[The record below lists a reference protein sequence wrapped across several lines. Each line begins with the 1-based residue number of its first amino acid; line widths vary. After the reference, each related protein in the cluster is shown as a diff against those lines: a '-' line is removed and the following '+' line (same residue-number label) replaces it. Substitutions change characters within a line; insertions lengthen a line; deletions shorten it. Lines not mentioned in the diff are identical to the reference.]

1 MDLTYVWAGIAI
13 WLSWLGVTLGQWML
27 AKSAIEI
34 LWINP
39 KMAKSLRIYTI
50 LWIALVE
57 SAAIYWFVIAYQ
69 ILTTPDIVWINAV
82 AAWLAIWITAFGAWY
97 WEWKL
102 VSGAMSAF
110 NMDREHQNTTLQFM
124 ILFLALI
131 EVVAIYGMIVAQQI
145 IW

>member
-1 MDLTYVWAGIAI
+1 MDLTYIWAGIAI

-27 AKSAIEI
+27 TRQAIEI

-39 KMAKSLRIYTI
+39 KMASSLRIYTI
-50 LWIALVE
+50 LGIALVE

-69 ILTTPDIVWINAV
+69 ILTTPGIEWINAI

-102 VSGAMSAF
+102 VSGAMWAF